1 MRPEHPIKNAVLIQ
15 SPDIPRWL
23 ASHRDALDPEQWFIT
38 PPAIGRG
45 LGLGWVQAMQQ
56 SLEEHNSQWRV
67 LADCG
72 EFAGD
77 AATAIG
83 LGVPGIV
90 FTGGSFDDSGTDAV
104 EKRLASMA
112 EQRRVVF
119 LTTPPP
125 IVAMA

>member
-1 MRPEHPIKNAVLIQ
+1 MRPDPVITSAILIQ

-23 ASHRDALDPEQWFIT
+23 TSHRDALDPDQWFIT

-56 SLEEHNSQWRV
+56 SLKEYNPQWRV

-72 EFAGD
+72 GFAGD

-90 FTGGSFDDSGTDAV
+90 FTGGSFGDSDTDAV

-112 EQRRVVF
+112 EHRGVVF